1 MKTKTFRMEGISES
15 PRMKVQRDR
24 QQFDVEGGL
33 FKEGKAQGSGKRRT
47 LQRVPFEPHWICQS
61 SKDLRTE

>member
-24 QQFDVEGGL
+24 QQFGVEGGL
-33 FKEGKAQGSGKRRT
+33 FNSGKGPGFR
-47 LQRVPFEPHWICQS
+47 
-61 SKDLRTE
+61 